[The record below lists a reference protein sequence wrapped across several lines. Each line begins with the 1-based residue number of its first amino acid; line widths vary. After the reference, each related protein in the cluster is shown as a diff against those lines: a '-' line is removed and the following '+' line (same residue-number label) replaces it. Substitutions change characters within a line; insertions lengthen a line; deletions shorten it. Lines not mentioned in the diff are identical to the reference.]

1 MWVANSQL
9 SRNPASFGPCY
20 HILFN
25 VKEIMKTG
33 RIKAKVGSDIDSWCG
48 KCKRI
53 LAHTVEAMVGDKPA
67 RVNCNTC
74 KSQHSYKP
82 HPLDRSSQRA
92 RKRDGSDEQT
102 SQPAKPPSNRYKSL
116 LRANN
121 TAVAETYSP
130 QNRYEPG
137 DVLEHPMFGRGIT
150 TAVKDGTKIEVLF
163 ESGSKT
169 LIHGRRPSL
178 ERSFGY

>member
-1 MWVANSQL
+1 
-9 SRNPASFGPCY
+9 
-20 HILFN
+20 
-25 VKEIMKTG
+25 MKTG

-67 RVNCNTC
+67 RVHCNTC

-82 HPLDRSSQRA
+82 HPLDQSSQPA
-92 RKRDGSDEQT
+92 RKRDGSEGQT

-137 DVLEHPMFGRGIT
+137 DVLQHPTIARGIT
-150 TAVKDGTKIEVLF
+150 TAVQERTTIKVLS
-163 ESGSKT
+163 ESRSKT
-169 LIHGRRPSL
+169 LTH
-178 ERSFGY
+178 

>member
-1 MWVANSQL
+1 ML
-9 SRNPASFGPCY
+9 SRCLKPPAASTFGTCSCSFLPGSRTR
-20 HILFN
+20 ILMRSFPL
-25 VKEIMKTG
+25 
-33 RIKAKVGSDIDSWCG
+33 RCRDSWCG

-67 RVNCNTC
+67 RVNCKTC

-92 RKRDGSDEQT
+92 RKRDGSDGQT
-102 SQPAKPPSNRYKSL
+102 SQPAKPPSNRYNSL

-137 DVLEHPMFGRGIT
+137 DVLETPHVRPWHYNGCERWNQDRGAVRERVENVDSWKT
-150 TAVKDGTKIEVLF
+150 TL
-163 ESGSKT
+163 S
-169 LIHGRRPSL
+169 
-178 ERSFGY
+178 

>member
-1 MWVANSQL
+1 ML
-9 SRNPASFGPCY
+9 SRCLKPPAPSTFGTCSCSFLPSSRTR
-20 HILFN
+20 ILMRS
-25 VKEIMKTG
+25 VPL
-33 RIKAKVGSDIDSWCG
+33 RCRDSWCG

-67 RVNCNTC
+67 RVNCKTC

-92 RKRDGSDEQT
+92 RKRDGSDGQT
-102 SQPAKPPSNRYKSL
+102 SQPAKPPSNRYNSL

-137 DVLEHPMFGRGIT
+137 DVLEHPTFGRGIT
-150 TAVKDGTKIEVLF
+150 TAVKEGTKIKVLF